1 MVNYSEAK
9 IYKILNTVDDE
20 IYVGSTTQP
29 LSKRMGKH
37 RMNAKYRATKF
48 YQHMN
53 DIGIHN
59 FYIELIEKFPC
70 NSNEELYTKEG
81 EWIRKIGTLNQ
92 LVAGRTKQQYREQNK
107 DKLRKQNQEYK
118 EQNKDKYREQSRQYR
133 EQNKDKIREQKQRYR
148 EQNKEKLREQNQEYK
163 KQNKDKIREQ
173 KQQYREKHS
182 SICTCV
188 CGSRVFKIN
197 MCKHI
202 KTDKHKQF
210 IETMGMTL
218 NDHDAYDSDL
228 STTASDICSNAA
240 NFDLSSLD

>member
-29 LSKRMGKH
+29 LSKRMRKH

-53 DIGIHN
+53 NIGIHN
-59 FYIELIEKFPC
+59 FYIELIQKFPC

-118 EQNKDKYREQSRQYR
+118 EQNKDKIR
-133 EQNKDKIREQKQRYR
+133 EQNK
-148 EQNKEKLREQNQEYK
+148 
-163 KQNKDKIREQ
+163 
-173 KQQYREKHS
+173 QYRENNS

-188 CGSRVFKIN
+188 CGSRVSKIN

-210 IETMGMTL
+210 IETLGMTL

-228 STTASDICSNAA
+228 STTASDICSNTA